1 MVAWSSSRRITSPIR
16 PSEPT
21 RTTSY
26 ICAPTRFWAITT
38 GPATRI
44 MLPCIVT
51 PWSDDW
57 QMLDPLAQSSFVL
70 FVLSE
75 GHADSNR
82 AANQFGNLPAALLLG
97 QNIRAHRQ

>member
-1 MVAWSSSRRITSPIR
+1 MVARSPSRRMTSPIR

-44 MLPCIVT
+44 ILPCIVT

-57 QMLDPLAQSSFVL
+57 PGLGPFAKSSFVL

-75 GHADSNR
+75 GHANSNR
-82 AANQFGNLPAALLLG
+82 AADQFGNLPAALLLG
-97 QNIRAHRQ
+97 QNIRPHGQ